1 MALVTNN
8 ISGSASNSSKIGI
21 TGSVIIGNA
30 PDARFPTAGTDT
42 VFFVSGSDASRAVF
56 GGTAV
61 VSGSLITDGNV
72 RLGDSSND
80 TLTINAST
88 VSIPNNLN
96 FDSNTLY
103 IDSVNNRI
111 GIGKV
116 PNVTFDVSGTLNTVG
131 ADKPSTIFNGD
142 TFISGAFGVSDYI
155 QMNPVGSLRIPTN
168 KSASYIYTSGSTNDL
183 YFTQY
188 APGTNFTNT
197 TRLRWLEGMLTT
209 GLLHGGVLST
219 ANGST
224 TFSITSGSGLIV
236 SYNAALG
243 SDPYPTINFVSWPAY
258 VSSSLTYVTS
268 SLLTYIGINPSGGII
283 QQTSPFTLSADSNFI
298 TIGRVLHQS
307 GSVTN
312 GTTTQPIVAYGTNH
326 WQDDFTRAFGPL
338 KVSGHILAASSSAG
352 VGTLGL
358 TKTAGDSYVI
368 GKNYAT
374 DPNNPNNITSATD
387 TAVTVSKIYRAY
399 VSGSTLKLD
408 TGVGNAGFTT
418 IDPTVY
424 NNNGTLTAVGA
435 NASIQRV
442 YWYPNSVSRSYTVYY
457 GSQTYVDPPGS
468 GQNALDNAQQNI
480 ASEPF
485 TEGENTAGAA
495 ILVGYILALGTAT
508 DLTDPAQARIIQ
520 AGISRGAGAGGGGG
534 VAVGSTTPGGL
545 DTYVQFNDGGST
557 FGGDAGL
564 TYNKT
569 TDTLTI
575 SGDLAINGGDLTSTS
590 TTFNLV
596 DSTATTVNF
605 GGGASTALNIG
616 NSAGTNTILG
626 TSKFSQGLS
635 GSHTRLA
642 DGTSYLIAS
651 SPVTI
656 TTGSNGAVTIGSTAS
671 SMVGGNGSNDNVIT
685 ADGAGGLVAESNL
698 GFNGN
703 VLNVTGSIIASNLN
717 SSDKVLIT
725 SGSSRTISQAA
736 NLTWDSTN
744 SYLGIAVATP
754 GRNLNVDTGARF
766 GSTDYVELVAG
777 NATSWRWS
785 TGGSITTIEHNPKF
799 IVPTNV
805 GNFIGFQSQNGS
817 DPDVG
822 FSRPAAGILNI
833 SGSAPGAIFRFNA
846 TSTPLAA
853 GDLGMNTTTG
863 RPQAFIGGTAV
874 ALAHTG
880 EIAPVGSAYVTIGSD
895 ATLTGERAL
904 TSGTGISVTDGG
916 ANSTATIAINNSV
929 VATISGSTFTG
940 ITKHN
945 AGLSG
950 SLTNLTD
957 GTSYLIAGS
966 GILISTGSSGAVT
979 LSRSGSIDGDIT
991 AVVAGTG
998 LTGGGLSGSV
1008 SLAINNS
1015 IVATVSGTTFTGVT
1029 KHNSGLSG
1037 SLTKLVDGTSY
1048 LIAGSGTTI
1057 STGSTGAITISSSG
1071 TPGGSTT
1078 QIQYNNAGVFAGS
1091 STLTFNNTSN
1101 ILASLNVS
1109 ATSVTA
1115 SNIIAA
1121 ASSVNLFNTTA
1132 TTVNFAGAA
1141 TSALNIGNSLGTNTI
1156 SGTIKAPQGLS
1167 GSLTKLTDGT
1177 SYLIAGTNVTIS
1189 TGSNGAVTI
1198 SSTGGGGA
1206 TTDDFFDSTTAGSVF
1221 TTGSFAFRGQESVS
1235 SPSTK
1240 GSDTFFY
1247 VSGSTNVTGS
1257 TAKVS
1262 LFGGDVISS
1271 GSLSVGNGGTIVG
1284 NLTAINNLGV
1294 LGSLTV
1300 MSNGLIAGNAT
1311 VSGSTT
1317 TNTLFVNTGNVV
1329 GAPGSG
1335 ANVLSLLSSG
1345 NIVMKLDVNN
1355 DSSGHKFEVQDYL
1368 GISQFFVGENGN
1380 AELSGSLVTT
1390 GSLTVSGS
1398 ATLGIVSEVL
1408 SGSNAIGGTFVFD
1421 TTRQSIF
1428 YVNNATS
1435 NITANFTNV
1444 PTVDNRII
1452 STTVILSQSA
1462 TARIVSAV
1470 QIAGVAS
1477 TINWANNV
1485 TPTGNSGK
1493 QDVFGFNLIRSGS
1506 AWKTLGQMST
1516 YG

>member
-1 MALVTNN
+1 MALIANN
-8 ISGSASNSSKIGI
+8 ISGSVNNSSRIGI
-21 TGSVIIGNA
+21 TGSVIFANNPGSS
-30 PDARFPTAGTDT
+30 FPSFPNPT
-42 VFFVSGSDASRAVF
+42 VTFFVSGSN
-56 GGTAV
+56 T
-61 VSGSLITDGNV
+61 
-72 RLGDSSND
+72 
-80 TLTINAST
+80 ST
-88 VSIPNNLN
+88 
-96 FDSNTLY
+96 
-103 IDSVNNRI
+103 
-111 GIGKV
+111 
-116 PNVTFDVSGTLNTVG
+116 G
-131 ADKPSTIFNGD
+131 ADNPSIVFKGD
-142 TFISGAFGVSDYI
+142 AFTSGAFGVSDYI

-283 QQTSPFTLSADSNFI
+283 QQTSPFTLSADANFI

-418 IDPTVY
+418 INPTVY

-457 GSQTYVDPPGS
+457 GSQTYADPPGS

-508 DLTDPAQARIIQ
+508 DLTNPAQARIIQ

-564 TYNKT
+564 AYNKT

-605 GGGASTALNIG
+605 AGGASTALNVG
-616 NSAGTNTILG
+616 NSVGTNTILG

-685 ADGAGGLVAESNL
+685 ADGNGGLVAESNL
-698 GFNGN
+698 GFNGS
-703 VLNVTGSIIASNLN
+703 VLNVTGSIIASNLS

-736 NLTWDSTN
+736 NLTWNSTN

-904 TSGTGISVTDGG
+904 TAGTGISVTDGG

-929 VATISGSTFTG
+929 VATISGSTFAG
-940 ITKHN
+940 VTKHN

-950 SLTNLTD
+950 SLTKLTD
-957 GTSYLIAGS
+957 GTSYLIAGT
-966 GILISTGSSGAVT
+966 GTVISTGSSGAV
-979 LSRSGSIDGDIT
+979 
-991 AVVAGTG
+991 
-998 LTGGGLSGSV
+998 
-1008 SLAINNS
+1008 
-1015 IVATVSGTTFTGVT
+1015 
-1029 KHNSGLSG
+1029 
-1037 SLTKLVDGTSY
+1037 
-1048 LIAGSGTTI
+1048 
-1057 STGSTGAITISSSG
+1057 TISSSG

-1078 QIQYNNAGVFAGS
+1078 QVQYNNADVFAGS
-1091 STLTFNNTSN
+1091 STLTFNNTNN

-1115 SNIIAA
+1115 SNVVAA
-1121 ASSVNLFNTTA
+1121 ASSVNLFNTAA
-1132 TTVNFAGAA
+1132 TTINFAGAA
-1141 TSALNIGNSLGTNTI
+1141 TSALNIGNSLGINTI
-1156 SGTIKAPQGLS
+1156 SGTIRAPQGVS

-1206 TTDDFFDSTTAGSVF
+1206 TTDDFFDSTIAGSVF

-1235 SPSTK
+1235 SPSNK
-1240 GSDTFFY
+1240 GSDVFFY

-1257 TAKVS
+1257 NAKIS
-1262 LFGGDVISS
+1262 LFGGDITSS
-1271 GSLSVGNGGTIVG
+1271 GSLAVANGGTIVG
-1284 NLTAINNLGV
+1284 NLTAINNVGV

-1317 TNTLFVNTGNVV
+1317 TNTLFVNTGNVI

-1355 DSSGHKFEVQDYL
+1355 DALGHKFDVQNYL
-1368 GISQFFVGENGN
+1368 GISQFSIGENGN
-1380 AELSGSLVTT
+1380 AEISGSLVVT
-1390 GSLTVSGS
+1390 GS
-1398 ATLGIVSEVL
+1398 ATFGVVAEVL
-1408 SGSNAIGGTFVFD
+1408 SGSNTIGGTFVFD
-1421 TTRQSIF
+1421 TTKQSIF

-1452 STTVILSQSA
+1452 STTVILSQS
-1462 TARIVSAV
+1462 TVARIVSAV

-1485 TPTGNSGK
+1485 TPTGNANK
-1493 QDVFGFNLIRSGS
+1493 QDIFGFNLIRSGS

>member
-30 PDARFPTAGTDT
+30 PGARFPTAGTDA
-42 VFFVSGSDASRAVF
+42 VFFVSGSDASRSVF
-56 GGTAV
+56 GGTTV
-61 VSGSLITDGNV
+61 VSGSLIADGNV
-72 RLGDSSND
+72 QLGDSSND
-80 TLTINAST
+80 TVTINAST

-116 PNVTFDVSGTLNTVG
+116 PNVTFDVSGTLSAIG
-131 ADKPSTIFNGD
+131 ADQPSTIFNGD
-142 TFISGAFGVSDYI
+142 AFVSGAFGTDSYI
-155 QMNPVGSLRIPTN
+155 QMKPVGPLRIPTN
-168 KSASYIYTSGSTNDL
+168 TTASYIYTSGSTNDL

-188 APGTNFTNT
+188 SGPYTNT

-219 ANGST
+219 VTGST
-224 TFSITSGSGLIV
+224 TFSITSGSGIIL
-236 SYNAALG
+236 SYNASLTT
-243 SDPYPTINFVSWPAY
+243 DPYPTINFVNWPAY
-258 VSSSLTYVTS
+258 VSQSLTYVTS
-268 SLLTYIGINPSGGII
+268 SLITYIGINPAGGII
-283 QQTSPFTLSADSNFI
+283 QQTSPFTLTTDSDYI

-312 GTTTQPIVAYGTNH
+312 GSSTQPIVSYGTNH

-338 KVSGHILAASSSAG
+338 KVSGHILAASGS
-352 VGTLGL
+352 TLGI

-368 GKNYAT
+368 GRNYANN
-374 DPNNPNNITSATD
+374 PNNPNNISSAND

-399 VSGSTLKLD
+399 VSGSTLRLD
-408 TGVGNAGFTT
+408 TGVNNAGYTT
-418 IDPTVY
+418 INPAQY
-424 NNNGTLTAVGA
+424 NNNGTLASVGA
-435 NASIQRV
+435 SDASIQRV
-442 YWYPNSVSRSYTVYY
+442 YWYPNTVSRAFTVYY
-457 GSQTYVDPPGS
+457 GSATYANPPGGTS
-468 GQNALDNAQQNI
+468 ALDVAQQNI
-480 ASEPF
+480 ASENF
-485 TEGENTAGAA
+485 VEGENTAGAA
-495 ILVGYILALGTAT
+495 ILVGYIIALGSAT
-508 DLTDPAQARIIQ
+508 NLSNTAQARFIQ
-520 AGISRGAGAGGGGG
+520 AGVSRGAGAGGGGG
-534 VAVGSTTPGGL
+534 VAVGATTAAGL

-557 FGGDAGL
+557 FGGDAEF

-569 TDTLTI
+569 TNILTI
-575 SGDLAINGGDLTSTS
+575 GDVTVGDSGLISTAG
-590 TTFNLV
+590 TTATVFN
-596 DSTATTVNF
+596 TNATTVNF
-605 GGGASTALNIG
+605 AGGASTAVNIG
-616 NSAGTNTILG
+616 NSAGTNTISG
-626 TSKFSQGLS
+626 KTKFSQGLS
-635 GSHTRLA
+635 GSLTQLT
-642 DGTSYLIAS
+642 DGTSYIIADGNMS
-651 SPVTI
+651 AV
-656 TTGSNGAVTIGSTAS
+656 TGSNGAITLTAIPSGTDKQIQFNDGGSTFGGNSNLTFTKATNALAVPNISVTALTASLTQGSVLFSGPSGVVTQDNTNFFWDDTNNYLGIGTTSPARPLHVSAAGGWRVSLTTSSTGFEFINLNSTAWRLNPVGTATDLEIFSNVTIPTNGTA
-671 SMVGGNGSNDNVIT
+671 G
-685 ADGAGGLVAESNL
+685 L
-698 GFNGN
+698 GFNPSAGTTKDTLLYRSAIG
-703 VLNVTGSIIASNLN
+703 V
-717 SSDKVLIT
+717 
-725 SGSSRTISQAA
+725 IS
-736 NLTWDSTN
+736 L
-744 SYLGIAVATP
+744 
-754 GRNLNVDTGARF
+754 
-766 GSTDYVELVAG
+766 
-777 NATSWRWS
+777 
-785 TGGSITTIEHNPKF
+785 
-799 IVPTNV
+799 
-805 GNFIGFQSQNGS
+805 
-817 DPDVG
+817 
-822 FSRPAAGILNI
+822 
-833 SGSAPGAIFRFNA
+833 SGSAPGFLFNWLS
-846 TSTPLAA
+846 TSTPTTA
-853 GDLGMNTTTG
+853 GHLGMNTSSG
-863 RPQAFIGGTAV
+863 RPQAFI
-874 ALAHTG
+874 
-880 EIAPVGSAYVTIGSD
+880 
-895 ATLTGERAL
+895 
-904 TSGTGISVTDGG
+904 SGTVRQLSHIDEL
-916 ANSTATIAINNSV
+916 
-929 VATISGSTFTG
+929 VA
-940 ITKHN
+940 
-945 AGLSG
+945 
-950 SLTNLTD
+950 
-957 GTSYLIAGS
+957 
-966 GILISTGSSGAVT
+966 
-979 LSRSGSIDGDIT
+979 
-991 AVVAGTG
+991 
-998 LTGGGLSGSV
+998 
-1008 SLAINNS
+1008 
-1015 IVATVSGTTFTGVT
+1015 
-1029 KHNSGLSG
+1029 
-1037 SLTKLVDGTSY
+1037 
-1048 LIAGSGTTI
+1048 
-1057 STGSTGAITISSSG
+1057 GSTG
-1071 TPGGSTT
+1071 
-1078 QIQYNNAGVFAGS
+1078 QIQYNNGGSPGAS
-1091 STLTFNNTSN
+1091 STLTFNSANN
-1101 ILASLNVS
+1101 ILTSLNVS
-1109 ATSVTA
+1109 ATAVTA
-1115 SNIIAA
+1115 SSIMAA

-1132 TTVNFAGAA
+1132 TTINFGGAA
-1141 TSALNIGNSLGTNTI
+1141 TSAINIGNSLGTNTI

-1177 SYLIAGTNVTIS
+1177 SYLVAGTNVTI
-1189 TGSNGAVTI
+1189 TTASNGSVTI
-1198 SSTGGGGA
+1198 TSTASGGG

-1221 TTGSFAFRGQESVS
+1221 TTGSFAFRGQESIS

-1355 DSSGHKFEVQDYL
+1355 DALGHKFEVQDYL

-1380 AELSGSLVTT
+1380 AELSGSLVVT

-1493 QDVFGFNLIRSGS
+1493 QDIFGFNLIRSGS
-1506 AWKTLGQMST
+1506 AWKTLGQMTT

>member
-30 PDARFPTAGTDT
+30 PDGRFPTAGTDT
-42 VFFVSGSDASRAVF
+42 VFFVSGSDASRSVF

-61 VSGSLITDGNV
+61 ISGTLIVSGNAV
-72 RLGDSSND
+72 LGDALTDSV
-80 TLTINAST
+80 TINAST

-103 IDSVNNRI
+103 IDSTNNRI

-116 PNVTFDVSGTLNTVG
+116 PSVTLDVSGSLTSTG

-142 TFISGAFGVSDYI
+142 TFVSGAFGVSDYI
-155 QMNPVGSLRIPTN
+155 QMKPVGSLRIPTN
-168 KSASYIYTSGSTNDL
+168 QSASYIYTSGSTNDL

-188 APGTNFTNT
+188 APGTSYTNT
-197 TRLRWLEGMLTT
+197 TRLRWLEGTLNT

-219 ANGST
+219 QAGTTTFTIADGSGIVVAYNAST
-224 TFSITSGSGLIV
+224 TSE
-236 SYNAALG
+236 
-243 SDPYPTINFVSWPAY
+243 PYPTIQHVTWPTY
-258 VSSSLTYVTS
+258 LSQSLTYVTS
-268 SLLTYIGINPSGGII
+268 SQITYIGINPSGGII
-283 QQTSPFTLSADSNFI
+283 QRTTAFNDGDYLDYISL
-298 TIGRVLHQS
+298 GRILHQS

-312 GTTTQPIVAYGTNH
+312 AAVTNPTVGYGNSQQHNH
-326 WQDDFTRAFGPL
+326 FTRAFGPL
-338 KVSGHILAASSSAG
+338 KISGHTLAASGS
-352 VGTLGL
+352 TLGL
-358 TKTAGDSYVI
+358 TKTSGDAYAE
-368 GKNYAT
+368 GRNYRTDADDPNYTKAAT
-374 DPNNPNNITSATD
+374 DS
-387 TAVTVSKIYRAY
+387 AVTVSKIYRQY
-399 VSGSTLKLD
+399 SSGSSFRID
-408 TGVGNAGFTT
+408 TGTANAGYTV
-418 IDPTVY
+418 IDPTLY
-424 NNNGTLTAVGA
+424 NPSGLGA
-435 NASIQRV
+435 LSSVSAGQYSIQRI
-442 YWYPNSVSRSYTVYY
+442 YWFPNSVDRAFYVYY
-457 GSQTYVDPPGS
+457 GNETYNS
-468 GQNALDNAQQNI
+468 LDTAEVSINT
-480 ASEPF
+480 ETF
-485 TEGENTAGAA
+485 TESENTRTSA
-495 ILVGYILALGTAT
+495 ILVGYVLVKGNAS
-508 DLTDPAQARIIQ
+508 DLSNTSQARIVQ
-520 AGISRGAGAGGGGG
+520 AGLFRGGSLGGGSGGAG
-534 VAVGSTTPGGL
+534 STPPGGL

-557 FGGDAGL
+557 FGGDADF

-569 TDTLTI
+569 TNILTVGDVSVGDSGLI
-575 SGDLAINGGDLTSTS
+575 STAGTTATVFNTS
-590 TTFNLV
+590 
-596 DSTATTVNF
+596 ATTVNF
-605 GGGASTALNIG
+605 AGAASTALNIG
-616 NSAGTNTILG
+616 NSSGTNTVSG
-626 TSKFSQGLS
+626 KTKFSQGLS
-635 GSHTRLA
+635 GSLTQLT
-642 DGTSYLIAS
+642 DGTSYIIADGNMS
-651 SPVTI
+651 AV
-656 TTGSNGAVTIGSTAS
+656 TGSNGAITLTAIPSGADKQIQFNDGGSTFGGNSNLTFTKATNTLAVPNISVTALTASLTQGSVLFSGPSGVVTQDNTNFFWDDTNNYLGIGTTSPARPLHVSAAGGWRVSLTTSSTGFEFINLNSTAWRLNPVGTATDLEIFSNVTIPTNGTA
-671 SMVGGNGSNDNVIT
+671 G
-685 ADGAGGLVAESNL
+685 L
-698 GFNGN
+698 GFNPSAGTTKDALLYRSAIG
-703 VLNVTGSIIASNLN
+703 V
-717 SSDKVLIT
+717 
-725 SGSSRTISQAA
+725 IS
-736 NLTWDSTN
+736 L
-744 SYLGIAVATP
+744 
-754 GRNLNVDTGARF
+754 
-766 GSTDYVELVAG
+766 
-777 NATSWRWS
+777 
-785 TGGSITTIEHNPKF
+785 
-799 IVPTNV
+799 
-805 GNFIGFQSQNGS
+805 
-817 DPDVG
+817 
-822 FSRPAAGILNI
+822 
-833 SGSAPGAIFRFNA
+833 SGSAPGFLFNWLS
-846 TSTPLAA
+846 TSTPTTA
-853 GDLGMNTTTG
+853 GHLGMNTSSG
-863 RPQAFIGGTAV
+863 RPQAFI
-874 ALAHTG
+874 
-880 EIAPVGSAYVTIGSD
+880 
-895 ATLTGERAL
+895 
-904 TSGTGISVTDGG
+904 SGTVRQLSHIDEL
-916 ANSTATIAINNSV
+916 
-929 VATISGSTFTG
+929 VA
-940 ITKHN
+940 
-945 AGLSG
+945 
-950 SLTNLTD
+950 
-957 GTSYLIAGS
+957 
-966 GILISTGSSGAVT
+966 
-979 LSRSGSIDGDIT
+979 
-991 AVVAGTG
+991 
-998 LTGGGLSGSV
+998 
-1008 SLAINNS
+1008 
-1015 IVATVSGTTFTGVT
+1015 
-1029 KHNSGLSG
+1029 
-1037 SLTKLVDGTSY
+1037 
-1048 LIAGSGTTI
+1048 
-1057 STGSTGAITISSSG
+1057 GSTG
-1071 TPGGSTT
+1071 
-1078 QIQYNNAGVFAGS
+1078 QIQYNNGGSPGAS
-1091 STLTFNNTSN
+1091 STLTFNSANN

-1109 ATSVTA
+1109 ATAVTA
-1115 SNIIAA
+1115 SSIMAA

-1132 TTVNFAGAA
+1132 TTINFGGAA
-1141 TSALNIGNSLGTNTI
+1141 TSAINIGNSLGTNTI

-1177 SYLIAGTNVTIS
+1177 SYLVAGTNVTI
-1189 TGSNGAVTI
+1189 TTASNGSVTI
-1198 SSTGGGGA
+1198 TSTASGGG

-1221 TTGSFAFRGQESVS
+1221 TTGSFAFRGQESIS

-1355 DSSGHKFEVQDYL
+1355 DSPGHKFDVQDYL

-1493 QDVFGFNLIRSGS
+1493 QDIFGFSLIRSGS
-1506 AWKTLGQMST
+1506 AWKTLGQMTT

>member
-30 PDARFPTAGTDT
+30 PDARFPTAGTDV

-72 RLGDSSND
+72 LLGDSSND

-103 IDSVNNRI
+103 IDSANNRI

-155 QMNPVGSLRIPTN
+155 QMKPVGSLRIPTN
-168 KSASYIYTSGSTNDL
+168 QTASYIYTSGSTNDL

-197 TRLRWLEGMLTT
+197 TRLRWLESTLST
-209 GLLHGGVLST
+209 GLLHGGILST
-219 ANGST
+219 QAGTT
-224 TFSITSGSGLIV
+224 TFSITSGSAIIV
-236 SYNAALG
+236 APNA
-243 SDPYPTINFVSWPAY
+243 STTEDPYPTVSLVTWSSI
-258 VSSSLTYVTS
+258 VSQSLSYVTS
-268 SLLTYIGINPSGGII
+268 SQITYIGINPSGGLI
-283 QQTSPFTLSADSNFI
+283 QRVTPFHNGEYLDYVS
-298 TIGRVLHQS
+298 IGRILHQS

-312 GTTTQPIVAYGTNH
+312 AAVTNPATSYGLTQQHSHFI
-326 WQDDFTRAFGPL
+326 RAFGPL
-338 KVSGHILAASSSAG
+338 KISGHTLSHSGS
-352 VGTLGL
+352 TLGL
-358 TKTAGDSYVI
+358 TKTAGDSYAE
-368 GKNYAT
+368 GRNYRT
-374 DPNNPNNITSATD
+374 DPDDPNYVSSTSD
-387 TAVTVSKIYRAY
+387 VAVTTSKIYKEY
-399 VSGSTLKLD
+399 VSGSAYLID
-408 TGVGNAGFTT
+408 IGVGGAGYTN
-418 IDPTVY
+418 IDPTLY
-424 NNNGTLTAVGA
+424 NNNGTL
-435 NASIQRV
+435 ASVAAGQYSNQRV
-442 YWYPNSVSRSYTVYY
+442 YWFPNSVDRALYVYY
-457 GSQTYVDPPGS
+457 GNETYNS
-468 GQNALDNAQQNI
+468 LDTAEAGI
-480 ASEPF
+480 VSEAF
-485 TEGENTAGAA
+485 TEGDNTRTSA
-495 ILVGYILALGTAT
+495 IFVGVVVVKGNAT
-508 DLTDPAQARIIQ
+508 DLSNTSQARFVQGGLFRNI
-520 AGISRGAGAGGGGG
+520 GGAGGGGG
-534 VAVGSTTPGGL
+534 GGGSTTPGGL

-605 GGGASTALNIG
+605 AGAASTALNIG
-616 NSAGTNTILG
+616 NSSGTNTVSG
-626 TSKFSQGLS
+626 KTKFSQGLS
-635 GSHTRLA
+635 GSLTQLT
-642 DGTSYLIAS
+642 DGTSYI
-651 SPVTI
+651 I
-656 TTGSNGAVTIGSTAS
+656 TDGNMSAVTGSNGAITLTAIPSGADKQIQFNDGGSTFGGNSNLTFTKATNTLAVPNISVTVLTASLTQGSVLFSGPSGVVTQDNTNFFWDDTNNYLGIGTTSPARPLHVSAAGGWRVSLTTSSTGFEFINLNSTAWRLNPVGTATDLEIFSNVTIPTNGTA
-671 SMVGGNGSNDNVIT
+671 G
-685 ADGAGGLVAESNL
+685 L
-698 GFNGN
+698 GFNPSAGTTKDTLLYRSAMG
-703 VLNVTGSIIASNLN
+703 V
-717 SSDKVLIT
+717 
-725 SGSSRTISQAA
+725 IS
-736 NLTWDSTN
+736 L
-744 SYLGIAVATP
+744 
-754 GRNLNVDTGARF
+754 
-766 GSTDYVELVAG
+766 
-777 NATSWRWS
+777 
-785 TGGSITTIEHNPKF
+785 
-799 IVPTNV
+799 
-805 GNFIGFQSQNGS
+805 
-817 DPDVG
+817 
-822 FSRPAAGILNI
+822 
-833 SGSAPGAIFRFNA
+833 SGSAPGFLFNWLS
-846 TSTPLAA
+846 TSTPTAA
-853 GDLGMNTTTG
+853 GHLGMNTSSG
-863 RPQAFIGGTAV
+863 RPQAFI
-874 ALAHTG
+874 
-880 EIAPVGSAYVTIGSD
+880 
-895 ATLTGERAL
+895 
-904 TSGTGISVTDGG
+904 SGTVRQLSHIDEL
-916 ANSTATIAINNSV
+916 
-929 VATISGSTFTG
+929 VA
-940 ITKHN
+940 
-945 AGLSG
+945 
-950 SLTNLTD
+950 
-957 GTSYLIAGS
+957 
-966 GILISTGSSGAVT
+966 
-979 LSRSGSIDGDIT
+979 
-991 AVVAGTG
+991 
-998 LTGGGLSGSV
+998 
-1008 SLAINNS
+1008 
-1015 IVATVSGTTFTGVT
+1015 
-1029 KHNSGLSG
+1029 
-1037 SLTKLVDGTSY
+1037 
-1048 LIAGSGTTI
+1048 
-1057 STGSTGAITISSSG
+1057 GSTG
-1071 TPGGSTT
+1071 
-1078 QIQYNNAGVFAGS
+1078 QIQYNNGGSPGAS
-1091 STLTFNNTSN
+1091 STLTFNSANN

-1109 ATSVTA
+1109 ATAVTA
-1115 SNIIAA
+1115 SSIMAA

-1132 TTVNFAGAA
+1132 TTINFGGAA
-1141 TSALNIGNSLGTNTI
+1141 TSAINIGNSLGTNTI

-1177 SYLIAGTNVTIS
+1177 SYLVAGTNVTI
-1189 TGSNGAVTI
+1189 TTASNGSVTI
-1198 SSTGGGGA
+1198 TSTASGGG

-1221 TTGSFAFRGQESVS
+1221 TTGSFAFRGQESIS

-1355 DSSGHKFEVQDYL
+1355 DSPGHKFEVQDYL

>member
-42 VFFVSGSDASRAVF
+42 VFFVSGSDASRSVF

-72 RLGDSSND
+72 QIGDSSND

-103 IDSVNNRI
+103 IDSTNNRV

-116 PNVTFDVSGTLNTVG
+116 PSVTLDVSGSLTSTG

-142 TFISGAFGVSDYI
+142 TFVSGAFGVSDYI
-155 QMNPVGSLRIPTN
+155 QMKPVGSLRIPTN
-168 KSASYIYTSGSTNDL
+168 QSASYIYTSGSTNDI

-188 APGTNFTNT
+188 APGTSYTNT
-197 TRLRWLEGMLTT
+197 TRLRWVEGNLHT

-219 ANGST
+219 QTGTTTFTIADGSGIIVAYNAST
-224 TFSITSGSGLIV
+224 TSE
-236 SYNAALG
+236 
-243 SDPYPTINFVSWPAY
+243 PYPTIQYVTWPTY
-258 VSSSLTYVTS
+258 LSQSLTYVTS
-268 SLLTYIGINPSGGII
+268 SQITYIGINPSGGII
-283 QQTSPFTLSADSNFI
+283 QRTTAFNDGDYLDYISL
-298 TIGRVLHQS
+298 GRILHQS

-312 GTTTQPIVAYGTNH
+312 AAVTNPTVGYGNTQQH
-326 WQDDFTRAFGPL
+326 SHFTRAFGPL
-338 KVSGHILAASSSAG
+338 KISGHTLAASGS
-352 VGTLGL
+352 TLGL
-358 TKTAGDSYVI
+358 TKTSGDAYAE
-368 GKNYAT
+368 GRNYRTDADDPNYTKAAT
-374 DPNNPNNITSATD
+374 DS
-387 TAVTVSKIYRAY
+387 AVTVSKIYRQY
-399 VSGSTLKLD
+399 SSGSSFRID
-408 TGVGNAGFTT
+408 TGTANAGYAV
-418 IDPTVY
+418 IDPTLY
-424 NNNGTLTAVGA
+424 NPSGLGA
-435 NASIQRV
+435 LSSVAAGQYSIQRI
-442 YWYPNSVSRSYTVYY
+442 YWFPNSVERAFYVYY
-457 GSQTYVDPPGS
+457 GNETYNSLDTAEVAI
-468 GQNALDNAQQNI
+468 NA
-480 ASEPF
+480 ETF
-485 TEGENTAGAA
+485 TESENTRTSA
-495 ILVGYILALGTAT
+495 ILVGYVLVKGNAS
-508 DLTDPAQARIIQ
+508 DLSNTSQARIVQ
-520 AGISRGAGAGGGGG
+520 SGLFRGGALGGGSGGAG
-534 VAVGSTTPGGL
+534 STPPGGL

-557 FGGDAGL
+557 FGGDADF

-569 TDTLTI
+569 TNILTVGDVSVGDSGLI
-575 SGDLAINGGDLTSTS
+575 STAGTTATVFNTS
-590 TTFNLV
+590 
-596 DSTATTVNF
+596 ATTVNF
-605 GGGASTALNIG
+605 AGAASTALNIG
-616 NSAGTNTILG
+616 NSSGTNTVSGI
-626 TSKFSQGLS
+626 TKFSQGLS
-635 GSHTRLA
+635 GSHT
-642 DGTSYLIAS
+642 
-651 SPVTI
+651 
-656 TTGSNGAVTIGSTAS
+656 
-671 SMVGGNGSNDNVIT
+671 
-685 ADGAGGLVAESNL
+685 
-698 GFNGN
+698 
-703 VLNVTGSIIASNLN
+703 
-717 SSDKVLIT
+717 K
-725 SGSSRTISQAA
+725 
-736 NLTWDSTN
+736 
-744 SYLGIAVATP
+744 
-754 GRNLNVDTGARF
+754 
-766 GSTDYVELVAG
+766 
-777 NATSWRWS
+777 
-785 TGGSITTIEHNPKF
+785 
-799 IVPTNV
+799 
-805 GNFIGFQSQNGS
+805 
-817 DPDVG
+817 
-822 FSRPAAGILNI
+822 
-833 SGSAPGAIFRFNA
+833 
-846 TSTPLAA
+846 
-853 GDLGMNTTTG
+853 
-863 RPQAFIGGTAV
+863 
-874 ALAHTG
+874 
-880 EIAPVGSAYVTIGSD
+880 
-895 ATLTGERAL
+895 
-904 TSGTGISVTDGG
+904 
-916 ANSTATIAINNSV
+916 
-929 VATISGSTFTG
+929 
-940 ITKHN
+940 
-945 AGLSG
+945 
-950 SLTNLTD
+950 LTD

-966 GILISTGSSGAVT
+966 GIQITTGSSGAITITNDGTVGDITAVTAGTGLTGGGTSGAVT
-979 LSRSGSIDGDIT
+979 LNINDSVVATISGSTFTGVTKHNQGLSGSLTKLTDGTSYLIAGSGLLITTGSTGAITFSRSGSIDGDIT
-991 AVVAGTG
+991 AVIAGTG

-1008 SLAINNS
+1008 SLAINDS

-1037 SLTKLVDGTSY
+1037 SLTKLTDGTSY

-1057 STGSTGAITISSSG
+1057 TTGSNGAVTISSSG
-1071 TPGGSTT
+1071 APGGSTT
-1078 QIQYNNAGVFAGS
+1078 QVQYNNAGVFAGS

-1115 SNIIAA
+1115 SNIIASA
-1121 ASSVNLFNTTA
+1121 TSTNLFNTTA
-1132 TTVNFAGAA
+1132 TTINFGGAA
-1141 TSALNIGNSLGTNTI
+1141 TSAINIGNSLGTNTI

-1177 SYLIAGTNVTIS
+1177 SYLVAGTNVTI
-1189 TGSNGAVTI
+1189 TTASNGSVTI
-1198 SSTGGGGA
+1198 TSTASGGG

-1221 TTGSFAFRGQESVS
+1221 TTGSFAFRGQESIS

-1355 DSSGHKFEVQDYL
+1355 DSPGHKFDVQDYL

-1493 QDVFGFNLIRSGS
+1493 QDIFGFNLIRSGS
-1506 AWKTLGQMST
+1506 AWKTLGQMTT

>member
-30 PDARFPTAGTDT
+30 PDGRFPTAGTDT
-42 VFFVSGSDASRAVF
+42 VFFVSGSDASRSVF

-72 RLGDSSND
+72 QIGDSSND

-103 IDSVNNRI
+103 IDSTNNRV

-116 PNVTFDVSGTLNTVG
+116 PNVTLDVSGSLSSTG
-131 ADKPSTIFNGD
+131 SDQPSAIFNGD

-155 QMNPVGSLRIPTN
+155 QMKPVGSLRIPTN
-168 KSASYIYTSGSTNDL
+168 QSASYIYTSGSTNDL

-188 APGTNFTNT
+188 APGTSYTNT
-197 TRLRWLEGMLTT
+197 TRLRWLEGTLHT

-219 ANGST
+219 QTGTTTFTIADGSGIIIAYNAST
-224 TFSITSGSGLIV
+224 TSE
-236 SYNAALG
+236 
-243 SDPYPTINFVSWPAY
+243 PYPTIQYVTWPTY
-258 VSSSLTYVTS
+258 LSQSLTYVTS
-268 SLLTYIGINPSGGII
+268 SQITYVGINPSGGII
-283 QQTSPFTLSADSNFI
+283 QRTTAFNDGDYLDYISL
-298 TIGRVLHQS
+298 GRILHQS

-312 GTTTQPIVAYGTNH
+312 AAVTNPTVGYGNTQQH
-326 WQDDFTRAFGPL
+326 SHFTRAFGPL
-338 KVSGHILAASSSAG
+338 KISGHTLAASGS
-352 VGTLGL
+352 TLGL
-358 TKTAGDSYVI
+358 TKTSGDAYAE
-368 GKNYAT
+368 GRNYRTDADDPNYTKAAT
-374 DPNNPNNITSATD
+374 DS
-387 TAVTVSKIYRAY
+387 AVTVSKIYRQY
-399 VSGSTLKLD
+399 SSGSSFRID
-408 TGVGNAGFTT
+408 TGTANAGYTV
-418 IDPTVY
+418 IDPTLY
-424 NNNGTLTAVGA
+424 NPSGLGTLSSVSAGQY
-435 NASIQRV
+435 SIQRI
-442 YWYPNSVSRSYTVYY
+442 YWFPNSVDRAFYVYY
-457 GSQTYVDPPGS
+457 GNATYNS
-468 GQNALDNAQQNI
+468 LDTAEVAINT
-480 ASEPF
+480 ETF
-485 TEGENTAGAA
+485 TESENTRTSA
-495 ILVGYILALGTAT
+495 ILVGYLLVKGNAS
-508 DLTDPAQARIIQ
+508 DLSNTSQARIVQ
-520 AGISRGAGAGGGGG
+520 AGLFRGGSLGGGSGG
-534 VAVGSTTPGGL
+534 AGSTTPGGL

-557 FGGDAGL
+557 FGGDAEF

-569 TDTLTI
+569 TNILTI
-575 SGDLAINGGDLTSTS
+575 GDVTVGDSGLISTAGTTATVFNTS
-590 TTFNLV
+590 
-596 DSTATTVNF
+596 ATTVNF
-605 GGGASTALNIG
+605 AGAASTALNIG
-616 NSAGTNTILG
+616 NSSGTNTVSG
-626 TSKFSQGLS
+626 KTKFSQGLS
-635 GSHTRLA
+635 GSLTQLT
-642 DGTSYLIAS
+642 DGTSYIIADGNMS
-651 SPVTI
+651 AV
-656 TTGSNGAVTIGSTAS
+656 TGSNGAITLTAIPSGADKQIQFNDGGSTFGGNSNLTFTKATNTLAVPNISVTALTASLTQGSVLFSGPSGVVTQDNTNFFWDDTNNYLGIGTTSPARPLHVSAAGGWRVSLTTSSTGFEFINLNSTAWRLNPVGTATDLEIFSNVTIPTNGTA
-671 SMVGGNGSNDNVIT
+671 G
-685 ADGAGGLVAESNL
+685 L
-698 GFNGN
+698 GFNPSAGTTKDALLYRSAIG
-703 VLNVTGSIIASNLN
+703 V
-717 SSDKVLIT
+717 
-725 SGSSRTISQAA
+725 IS
-736 NLTWDSTN
+736 L
-744 SYLGIAVATP
+744 
-754 GRNLNVDTGARF
+754 
-766 GSTDYVELVAG
+766 
-777 NATSWRWS
+777 
-785 TGGSITTIEHNPKF
+785 
-799 IVPTNV
+799 
-805 GNFIGFQSQNGS
+805 
-817 DPDVG
+817 
-822 FSRPAAGILNI
+822 
-833 SGSAPGAIFRFNA
+833 SGSAPGFLFNWLS
-846 TSTPLAA
+846 TSTPTTA
-853 GDLGMNTTTG
+853 GHLGMNTSSG
-863 RPQAFIGGTAV
+863 RPQAFI
-874 ALAHTG
+874 
-880 EIAPVGSAYVTIGSD
+880 
-895 ATLTGERAL
+895 
-904 TSGTGISVTDGG
+904 SGTVRQLSHIDEL
-916 ANSTATIAINNSV
+916 
-929 VATISGSTFTG
+929 VA
-940 ITKHN
+940 
-945 AGLSG
+945 
-950 SLTNLTD
+950 
-957 GTSYLIAGS
+957 
-966 GILISTGSSGAVT
+966 
-979 LSRSGSIDGDIT
+979 
-991 AVVAGTG
+991 
-998 LTGGGLSGSV
+998 
-1008 SLAINNS
+1008 
-1015 IVATVSGTTFTGVT
+1015 
-1029 KHNSGLSG
+1029 
-1037 SLTKLVDGTSY
+1037 
-1048 LIAGSGTTI
+1048 
-1057 STGSTGAITISSSG
+1057 GSTG
-1071 TPGGSTT
+1071 
-1078 QIQYNNAGVFAGS
+1078 QIQYNNGGSPGAS
-1091 STLTFNNTSN
+1091 STLTFNSANN

-1109 ATSVTA
+1109 ATAVTA
-1115 SNIIAA
+1115 SSIMAA

-1132 TTVNFAGAA
+1132 TTINFGGAA
-1141 TSALNIGNSLGTNTI
+1141 TSAINIGNSLGTNTI

-1177 SYLIAGTNVTIS
+1177 SYLVAGTNVTI
-1189 TGSNGAVTI
+1189 TTASNGSVTI
-1198 SSTGGGGA
+1198 TSTASGGGG

-1221 TTGSFAFRGQESVS
+1221 TTGSFAFRGQESIS

-1355 DSSGHKFEVQDYL
+1355 DAAGHKFDVQDYL

-1493 QDVFGFNLIRSGS
+1493 QDIFGFNLIRSGS
-1506 AWKTLGQMST
+1506 AWKTLGQMTT

>member
-1 MALVTNN
+1 
-8 ISGSASNSSKIGI
+8 
-21 TGSVIIGNA
+21 
-30 PDARFPTAGTDT
+30 
-42 VFFVSGSDASRAVF
+42 
-56 GGTAV
+56 V

-72 RLGDSSND
+72 QLGDSSND
-80 TLTINAST
+80 ILTINAST

-197 TRLRWLEGMLTT
+197 TRLRWLEGQLTT

-243 SDPYPTINFVSWPAY
+243 SDPYPTVNFISWPAY

-268 SLLTYIGINPSGGII
+268 SLITYIGINPSGGII
-283 QQTSPFTLSADSNFI
+283 QQTSPFTLAVDSNFI

-368 GKNYAT
+368 GKNYVT

-418 IDPTVY
+418 INPTVY

-457 GSQTYVDPPGS
+457 GSQTYADPLGF

-508 DLTDPAQARIIQ
+508 DLTNPAQARIIQ

-596 DSTATTVNF
+596 NSTATTVNF
-605 GGGASTALNIG
+605 AGGASTALNIG
-616 NSAGTNTILG
+616 NSAGTNTISG

-635 GSHTRLA
+635 GSLTKLT
-642 DGTSYLIAS
+642 DGTSYLIAGGNMS
-651 SPVTI
+651 VVS
-656 TTGSNGAVTIGSTAS
+656 GSNGSGAITLSTVNSGTIHGVT
-671 SMVGGNGSNDNVIT
+671 
-685 ADGAGGLVAESNL
+685 AGTGL
-698 GFNGN
+698 
-703 VLNVTGSIIASNLN
+703 
-717 SSDKVLIT
+717 
-725 SGSSRTISQAA
+725 
-736 NLTWDSTN
+736 
-744 SYLGIAVATP
+744 
-754 GRNLNVDTGARF
+754 
-766 GSTDYVELVAG
+766 
-777 NATSWRWS
+777 
-785 TGGSITTIEHNPKF
+785 TGG
-799 IVPTNV
+799 
-805 GNFIGFQSQNGS
+805 
-817 DPDVG
+817 
-822 FSRPAAGILNI
+822 
-833 SGSAPGAIFRFNA
+833 GA
-846 TSTPLAA
+846 
-853 GDLGMNTTTG
+853 
-863 RPQAFIGGTAV
+863 
-874 ALAHTG
+874 
-880 EIAPVGSAYVTIGSD
+880 
-895 ATLTGERAL
+895 
-904 TSGTGISVTDGG
+904 SGTVTL
-916 ANSTATIAINNSV
+916 SINNSV

-940 ITKHN
+940 VTKHN

-950 SLTNLTD
+950 SLTKLTD

-966 GILISTGSSGAVT
+966 GLLISTGSTGAIT

-991 AVVAGTG
+991 AVTAGNG

-1008 SLAINNS
+1008 SLAIDNG

-1029 KHNSGLSG
+1029 KHNAGLSG

-1048 LIAGSGTTI
+1048 LIAGAGTVI
-1057 STGSTGAITISSSG
+1057 STGSNGAVTITSSG

-1078 QIQYNNAGVFAGS
+1078 QVQYNNAGVFAGS
-1091 STLTFNNTSN
+1091 STLTFNNTNN

-1121 ASSVNLFNTTA
+1121 ATSVNLFNTTA
-1132 TTVNFAGAA
+1132 TTINFAGAA
-1141 TSALNIGNSLGTNTI
+1141 TSALNIGNSLGINTI
-1156 SGTIKAPQGLS
+1156 SGTIRAPQGVS

-1189 TGSNGAVTI
+1189 TGSNGSITI

-1206 TTDDFFDSTTAGSVF
+1206 AVDDFFDSTTTGSVF

-1235 SPSTK
+1235 SPSNK
-1240 GSDTFFY
+1240 GTDVFFY
-1247 VSGSTNVTGS
+1247 VSGSTNITGS
-1257 TAKVS
+1257 NAKIS
-1262 LFGGDVISS
+1262 LFGGDITSS
-1271 GSLSVGNGGTIVG
+1271 GSLAIANGGTIVG
-1284 NLTAINNLGV
+1284 NLTAINNVGV

-1317 TNTLFVNTGNVV
+1317 TNTLFVNTGNVI
-1329 GAPGSG
+1329 GAPGTG

-1345 NIVMKLDVNN
+1345 NIVMKLDVDNN
-1355 DSSGHKFEVQDYL
+1355 ALGHKFDVQDYL
-1368 GISQFFVGENGN
+1368 GISQFSIGENGN
-1380 AELSGSLVTT
+1380 AEISGSLVVT
-1390 GSLTVSGS
+1390 GSLIVSGS
-1398 ATLGIVSEVL
+1398 ATLGIVPEVM
-1408 SGSNAIGGTFVFD
+1408 SGSNAIGGTFAFD

-1428 YVNNATS
+1428 YVNNPTS

-1444 PTVDNRII
+1444 PTIDNRII

-1462 TARIVSAV
+1462 VARIVSAV

-1485 TPTGNSGK
+1485 TPTGNANK

>member
-30 PDARFPTAGTDT
+30 PDGRFPTAGTDT
-42 VFFVSGSDASRAVF
+42 VFFVSGSDASRSVF

-72 RLGDSSND
+72 QIGDSSND

-103 IDSVNNRI
+103 IDSTNNRV

-116 PNVTFDVSGTLNTVG
+116 PSVTLDVSGSLSSTG
-131 ADKPSTIFNGD
+131 SDQPSTIFNGD
-142 TFISGAFGVSDYI
+142 TFVSGAFGVSDYI
-155 QMNPVGSLRIPTN
+155 QMKPVGSLRIPTN
-168 KSASYIYTSGSTNDL
+168 QSASYIYTSGSTNDI

-188 APGTNFTNT
+188 APGTSYTNT
-197 TRLRWLEGMLTT
+197 TRLRWVEGTLHT

-219 ANGST
+219 QTGTTTFTIADGSGIIVAYNAST
-224 TFSITSGSGLIV
+224 TSE
-236 SYNAALG
+236 
-243 SDPYPTINFVSWPAY
+243 PYPTIQYVTWPTY
-258 VSSSLTYVTS
+258 LSQSLTYVTS
-268 SLLTYIGINPSGGII
+268 SQITYIGINPSGGII
-283 QQTSPFTLSADSNFI
+283 QRTTAFNDGDYLDYISL
-298 TIGRVLHQS
+298 GRILHQS

-312 GTTTQPIVAYGTNH
+312 AAVTNPTVGYGTSQQH
-326 WQDDFTRAFGPL
+326 SHFTRAFGPL
-338 KVSGHILAASSSAG
+338 KISGHTLAASGS
-352 VGTLGL
+352 TLGL
-358 TKTAGDSYVI
+358 TKTSGDAYAE
-368 GKNYAT
+368 GRNYRTDADDPNYTKAAT
-374 DPNNPNNITSATD
+374 DS
-387 TAVTVSKIYRAY
+387 AVTVSKIYRQY
-399 VSGSTLKLD
+399 SSGSSFRID
-408 TGVGNAGFTT
+408 TGTANAGYAV
-418 IDPTVY
+418 IDPTLY
-424 NNNGTLTAVGA
+424 NPSGLGA
-435 NASIQRV
+435 LSSVAAGQYSIQRI
-442 YWYPNSVSRSYTVYY
+442 YWFPNSVDRAFYVYY
-457 GSQTYVDPPGS
+457 GNETYNS
-468 GQNALDNAQQNI
+468 LDTAEVAINT
-480 ASEPF
+480 ETF
-485 TEGENTAGAA
+485 TESENTRTSA
-495 ILVGYILALGTAT
+495 ILVGYVLVKGNAS
-508 DLTDPAQARIIQ
+508 DLSNTSQARIVQ
-520 AGISRGAGAGGGGG
+520 SGLFRGGALGGGSGGAG
-534 VAVGSTTPGGL
+534 STPPGGL

-557 FGGDAGL
+557 FGGDADF

-569 TDTLTI
+569 TNILTVGDVSVGDSGLI
-575 SGDLAINGGDLTSTS
+575 STAGTTATVFNTS
-590 TTFNLV
+590 
-596 DSTATTVNF
+596 ATTVNF
-605 GGGASTALNIG
+605 AGAASTALNIG
-616 NSAGTNTILG
+616 NSSGTNTVSG
-626 TSKFSQGLS
+626 KTKFSQGLS
-635 GSHTRLA
+635 GSLTQLT
-642 DGTSYLIAS
+642 DGTSYIIADGNMS
-651 SPVTI
+651 AV
-656 TTGSNGAVTIGSTAS
+656 TGSNGAITLTAIPSGADKQIQFNDGGSTFGGNSNLTFTKATNTLAVPNISVTALTASLTQGSVLFSGPSGVVTQDNTNFFWDDTNNYLGIGTTSPARPLHVSAAGGWRVSLTTSSTGFEFINLNSTAWRLNPVGTATDLEIFSNVTIPTNGTA
-671 SMVGGNGSNDNVIT
+671 G
-685 ADGAGGLVAESNL
+685 L
-698 GFNGN
+698 GFNPSAGTTKDALLYRSAIG
-703 VLNVTGSIIASNLN
+703 V
-717 SSDKVLIT
+717 
-725 SGSSRTISQAA
+725 IS
-736 NLTWDSTN
+736 L
-744 SYLGIAVATP
+744 
-754 GRNLNVDTGARF
+754 
-766 GSTDYVELVAG
+766 
-777 NATSWRWS
+777 
-785 TGGSITTIEHNPKF
+785 
-799 IVPTNV
+799 
-805 GNFIGFQSQNGS
+805 
-817 DPDVG
+817 
-822 FSRPAAGILNI
+822 
-833 SGSAPGAIFRFNA
+833 SGSAPGFLFNWLS
-846 TSTPLAA
+846 TSTPTTA
-853 GDLGMNTTTG
+853 GHLGMNTSSG
-863 RPQAFIGGTAV
+863 RPQAFI
-874 ALAHTG
+874 
-880 EIAPVGSAYVTIGSD
+880 
-895 ATLTGERAL
+895 
-904 TSGTGISVTDGG
+904 SGTVRQLSHIDEL
-916 ANSTATIAINNSV
+916 
-929 VATISGSTFTG
+929 VA
-940 ITKHN
+940 
-945 AGLSG
+945 
-950 SLTNLTD
+950 
-957 GTSYLIAGS
+957 
-966 GILISTGSSGAVT
+966 
-979 LSRSGSIDGDIT
+979 
-991 AVVAGTG
+991 
-998 LTGGGLSGSV
+998 
-1008 SLAINNS
+1008 
-1015 IVATVSGTTFTGVT
+1015 
-1029 KHNSGLSG
+1029 
-1037 SLTKLVDGTSY
+1037 
-1048 LIAGSGTTI
+1048 
-1057 STGSTGAITISSSG
+1057 GSTG
-1071 TPGGSTT
+1071 
-1078 QIQYNNAGVFAGS
+1078 QIQYNNGGSPGAS
-1091 STLTFNNTSN
+1091 STLTFNSANN

-1109 ATSVTA
+1109 ATAVTA
-1115 SNIIAA
+1115 SSIMAA

-1132 TTVNFAGAA
+1132 TTINFGGAA
-1141 TSALNIGNSLGTNTI
+1141 TSAINIGNSLGTNTI

-1177 SYLIAGTNVTIS
+1177 SYLVAGTNVTI
-1189 TGSNGAVTI
+1189 TTASNGSVTI
-1198 SSTGGGGA
+1198 TSTASGGG

-1221 TTGSFAFRGQESVS
+1221 TTGSFAFRGQESIS

-1355 DSSGHKFEVQDYL
+1355 DAVGHKFDVQDYL

-1493 QDVFGFNLIRSGS
+1493 QDIFGFSLIRSGS
-1506 AWKTLGQMST
+1506 AWKTLGQMTT